1 MTGAAVRS
9 FSDAVLSEGLPTT
22 ARRLE
27 FYYRFLFRGAKLE
40 GARVLDIGGGA
51 GIASLWAVTMGARE
65 VICLEP
71 EAAGSTRKV
80 SERFERMREAMNA
93 GDRARLVSARLQ
105 DYRDDGRFDV
115 ILMHNSINHLDEE
128 ACIHLREGEEYR
140 ARYRAIFDQLA
151 RWLPSGGQLIA
162 SDCSSRNFFG
172 DLGLRNPL
180 ARSIEWRKHQ
190 PPRVWAAL
198 LAESGFAEP
207 RISWSSFNA
216 LGRPGR
222 LLLGNAVAAYFLI
235 SHFRLQMT
243 RR

>member
-1 MTGAAVRS
+1 MSGDAVRN
-9 FSDAVLSEGLPTT
+9 FSDAILSEGIKTT

-27 FYYRFLFRGAKLE
+27 FYYRFLFSGVNLE
-40 GARVLDIGGGA
+40 RARVLDIGGGA
-51 GIASLWAVTMGARE
+51 GMASLWAASMGARE

-71 EAAGSTRKV
+71 EVAGSTRAV
-80 SERFERMREAMNA
+80 SEKFERMRQRIPA
-93 GDRARLVSARLQ
+93 GDRVRLVPARLQ
-105 DYRDDGRFDV
+105 DYADDGQFDV
-115 ILMHNSINHLDEE
+115 ILMHNSVNHLDEE
-128 ACIHLREGEEYR
+128 ACIHLRDGEQYR
-140 ARYRAIFDQLA
+140 ARYRAIFEQLA
-151 RWLPSGGQLIA
+151 RWSPPGARLIA

-172 DLGLRNPL
+172 DLGLRHPL
-180 ARSIEWRKHQ
+180 ARSIDWKKHQ

-198 LAESGFAEP
+198 LRETGFAEP

-222 LLLGNAVAAYFLI
+222 VLTGNALAAYFLI